1 MGYKNGI
8 LIFTCTL
15 DIFVIHKAR
24 KLGQLGGYIQSVTGM
39 YNGSFSDWRQVN

>member
-1 MGYKNGI
+1 MGYKNRI

-24 KLGQLGGYIQSVTGM
+24 KLGQLGGYI
-39 YNGSFSDWRQVN
+39 

>member
-24 KLGQLGGYIQSVTGM
+24 NLWQLGGYI
-39 YNGSFSDWRQVN
+39 